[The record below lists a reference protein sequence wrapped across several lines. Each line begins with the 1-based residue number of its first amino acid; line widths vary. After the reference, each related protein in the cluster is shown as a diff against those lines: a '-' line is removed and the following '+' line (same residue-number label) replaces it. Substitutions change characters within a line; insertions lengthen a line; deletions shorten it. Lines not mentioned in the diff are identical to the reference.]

1 MKDMS
6 SERTTRFTALGA
18 IVLASLAL
26 GVSLVNLGC
35 QRKNDVSAEQLRA
48 DEGSRTTPKEGARMP
63 SEPLAEADRPST
75 VPTIQTLP
83 AQPAP
88 SDVPASTG
96 HTTSAPTEQSGATG
110 AATAG
115 LTIKRLVLTN
125 AIEDREPAPASGF
138 RSGDGPVVA
147 FIEAQN
153 AHAESQKIV
162 VTFEHASGTKVG
174 FVKLEIPENSARWRT
189 WARSTHINKAGEWTA
204 VVRSFDG
211 QELAR
216 ERFSVQG

>member
-1 MKDMS
+1 MN

-18 IVLASLAL
+18 IVLSSLAL
-26 GVSLVNLGC
+26 GVSLVSLGC
-35 QRKNDVSAEQLRA
+35 QRTNDVSAEQLSA
-48 DEGSRTTPKEGARMP
+48 DDGSRTTPKEGARMP
-63 SEPLAEADRPST
+63 SEPLAETHKPST

-83 AQPAP
+83 VQPAT
-88 SDVPASTG
+88 SDVPASTEQNAA
-96 HTTSAPTEQSGATG
+96 SAPGVQPAATG
-110 AATAG
+110 GATAG

-125 AIEDREPAPASGF
+125 AIEDREPAKIEGF

-147 FIEAQN
+147 FIEAKN
-153 AHAESQKIV
+153 VHAVSQKIV
-162 VTFEHASGTKVG
+162 VTFEHTSGTKVG
-174 FVKLEIPENSARWRT
+174 FVKLEIPENSTRWRT

-216 ERFSVQG
+216 ESFSVQG

>member
-1 MKDMS
+1 MS

-26 GVSLVNLGC
+26 GVSLVSLGC
-35 QRKNDVSAEQLRA
+35 QRTSDVSAEQLRA
-48 DEGSRTTPKEGARMP
+48 DDGSRTTPKEGARMP
-63 SEPLAEADRPST
+63 SEPLAEAHKPST

-83 AQPAP
+83 VQPAT

-96 HTTSAPTEQSGATG
+96 QSAASAAGAQPVTAGGAT
-110 AATAG
+110 TG

-153 AHAESQKIV
+153 VHAESQRII

-174 FVKLEIPENSARWRT
+174 FVKLEIPENSTRWRT

-216 ERFSVQG
+216 ESFSVQG